1 MNQESGPHKREP
13 GLAEPTLLT
22 KAALKRLERVIE
34 IRRSSVPGVRL
45 LSQLPGPLL
54 GLLAVLGLFVALLAS
69 REDGADLL
77 RRFLSLGNLQSLL
90 HRNTI
95 TGVIALG
102 ALLVIISGGI
112 DLSVGSVAALVTVVT
127 MQTY

>member
-1 MNQESGPHKREP
+1 MNQESGQHKPEHA
-13 GLAEPTLLT
+13 LAEPTVRT
-22 KAALKRLERVIE
+22 KAVLERPESVTE
-34 IRRSSVPGVRL
+34 IRRSSLPGVWL
-45 LSQLPGPLL
+45 LSRLPGPLL
-54 GLLAVLGLFVALLAS
+54 GLIAVLGLFIVLLAS

-77 RRFLSLGNLQSLL
+77 WRFLSLGNLQSLL

-112 DLSVGSVAALVTVVT
+112 DLSVGSVAA
-127 MQTY
+127 